1 MKKIKMS
8 VRYIAL
14 VVLCLLVSCVREGD
28 TGYVEYSL
36 KLESSLALDDFIEDV
51 KYIEL
56 ELTPE
61 SFLSDVDRFAVDS
74 NYYYVQ
80 SREEIFV
87 FDKFGKY
94 ISKVDRKGR
103 SAIEYNSIT
112 DYDVHN
118 GRIYVLSNSQR
129 KILVYNIDG
138 GCENTIDLD
147 DWYHNISVNE
157 AGILL
162 YSERANSQK
171 YDVLKLD
178 FDGKV
183 VAEYIPSGAKSGIMY
198 GVSPFMKQSDNSYF
212 LSFPYDRRLWK
223 LSGDKCSVQ
232 CGFSV
237 EGGINMS
244 EEDIDSMTYEELK
257 KLLKSDT
264 YLKRIK
270 GYIAEEYAIFALIDV
285 NIKNK
290 GLRSLLVKVNM
301 RTGELD
307 TYLCGEEINQ
317 SYPFFSSLLKLEA
330 DRLYS
335 VVNASYI
342 HSVTNS
348 MNGTNNE
355 LIDLNQNPTLCVY
368 TLRL

>member
-1 MKKIKMS
+1 ML
-8 VRYIAL
+8 VRCLAL
-14 VVLCLLVSCVREGD
+14 VVLCLLISCGRED
-28 TGYVEYSL
+28 DASYVEYSL
-36 KLESSLALDDFIEDV
+36 KLESSLALEDFIEDV

-61 SFLSDVDRFAVDS
+61 SFLSEVDRLAVDS
-74 NYYYVQ
+74 NYYYIQ

-87 FDKFGKY
+87 FDKLGKY

-103 SAIEYNSIT
+103 SAIEYISIT

-118 GRIYVLSNSQR
+118 GSVYVLSNSQR
-129 KILVYNIDG
+129 KVLVYNRDG
-138 GCENTIDLD
+138 RCENTIDLN

-162 YSERANSQK
+162 YSERANSQE

-183 VAEYIPSGAKSGIMY
+183 VAEYIPYRAKSGSMY

-232 CGFSV
+232 CSFSV

-244 EEDIDSMTYEELK
+244 EEDIDSMSYDEIK
-257 KLLKSDT
+257 KSLMSDT

-270 GYIAEEYAIFALIDV
+270 GLLVYADETFALLDV

-290 GLRSLLVKVNM
+290 GLRSLLVRVNT
-301 RTGELD
+301 RIGELD

-342 HSVTNS
+342 HSVTNI
-348 MNGTNNE
+348 MNGTNHE
-355 LIDLNQNPTLCVY
+355 LVDLSQNPRLCVY

>member
-1 MKKIKMS
+1 MS

-14 VVLCLLVSCVREGD
+14 VVLCLLVSCVREDD

-61 SFLSDVDRFAVDS
+61 SCLSDVDRFAVDS
-74 NYYYVQ
+74 NYYYLQ

-183 VAEYIPSGAKSGIMY
+183 VAEYIPSGARSGIMY
-198 GVSPFMKQSDNSYF
+198 GVSP
-212 LSFPYDRRLWK
+212 

-257 KLLKSDT
+257 KLLISDT

-270 GYIAEEYAIFALIDV
+270 GYMAEEYAIFALIDV